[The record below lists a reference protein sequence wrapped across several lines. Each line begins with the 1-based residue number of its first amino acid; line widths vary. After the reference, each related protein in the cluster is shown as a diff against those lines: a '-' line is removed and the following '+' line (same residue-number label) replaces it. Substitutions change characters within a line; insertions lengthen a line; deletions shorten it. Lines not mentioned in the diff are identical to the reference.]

1 VPEVSRYAKAIA
13 KPGQGDAL
21 ADALLGVAETL
32 EAAPGCLLY
41 IINRSPT
48 EPETVWV
55 TELWRSREDLEA
67 ALKLES
73 ARALMPEVME
83 LVEGPFEQID
93 LEPLGGVGHRPPGR
107 TGYTIVNVD
116 AVEDMAPKYG
126 LSEMGESRF
135 ARETLGAVDTGVAHQ
150 RLRPG
155 RRQSFGHRHDR
166 AEEVYVVLG
175 GSGRV
180 RIDDEIR
187 DIDRLDM
194 IRLAPGSMR
203 AFEAGPEGLELLVVG
218 PHHKGDG
225 EMAPEFWPAD

>member
-1 VPEVSRYAKAIA
+1 
-13 KPGQGDAL
+13 
-21 ADALLGVAETL
+21 
-32 EAAPGCLLY
+32 
-41 IINRSPT
+41 
-48 EPETVWV
+48 
-55 TELWRSREDLEA
+55 
-67 ALKLES
+67 
-73 ARALMPEVME
+73 
-83 LVEGPFEQID
+83 
-93 LEPLGGVGHRPPGR
+93 
-107 TGYTIVNVD
+107 
-116 AVEDMAPKYG
+116 
-126 LSEMGESRF
+126 MGESRF